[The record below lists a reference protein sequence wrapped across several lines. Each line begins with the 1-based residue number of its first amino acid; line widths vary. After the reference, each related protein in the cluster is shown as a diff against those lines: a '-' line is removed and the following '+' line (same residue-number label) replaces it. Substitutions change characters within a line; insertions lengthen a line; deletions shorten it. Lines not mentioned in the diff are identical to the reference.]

1 METENTIY
9 QVFQTSRSLPK
20 NYVERPHVDNLFIET
35 LLQQNHIVIYGS
47 SKQGKTSLRK
57 RHLEDEDAAVIS
69 CLNTWTIADLQL
81 AILKKI
87 GISLEDSSS
96 LKKDGSVKLKFSIP
110 FFAEAEVGGGISQEK
125 KYKNFSINA
134 NDTNDVIDIIN
145 DVNFNK
151 FIILEDF
158 HYLPIQTQRDFSI
171 SLKAYHELSEV
182 CFIIIG
188 VWLEN
193 DRITSHNGDL
203 TGRVTSINADL
214 WKDDDIQNLF
224 EKSEQLLNISFDEK
238 FKRNLISKSNGN
250 IFLVQKICLKACHL
264 SDIHFVQQ
272 DRKVVGTNI
281 AIDDEIKEELENQ
294 NARYRTFIYEF
305 SKGFGKTELNLYK
318 WILYTLLKV
327 EREIIEN
334 SLYEKKIRETIKEN
348 HPNKFKVTAP
358 KLYLALGKSIELQ
371 LKTDIKPII
380 FEYDENRRKIKIV
393 DKYFI
398 LWREYQNLEELC
410 ELASIFTDDDDDDL

>member
-1 METENTIY
+1 MKTENTVY
-9 QVFQTSRSLPK
+9 QIFQTARDLPK

-57 RHLEDEDAAVIS
+57 RHLEENDSVVIS
-69 CLNTWTIADLQL
+69 CLNAWSIGDLQL
-81 AILKKI
+81 AILKKV
-87 GISLEDSSS
+87 GFSLEDTSG
-96 LKKDGSVKLKFSIP
+96 LKKDGSVKLKFKVP
-110 FFAEAEVGGGISQEK
+110 FLAEAEVGAGIAKEK
-125 KYKNFSINA
+125 KHKDYSINA
-134 NDTNDVIDIIN
+134 NDTNDVIDVIN
-145 DVNFNK
+145 NVGFEK

-158 HYLPIQTQRDFSI
+158 HYLPLQTQKDFSI
-171 SLKAYHELSEV
+171 SLKAYHELSKV

-193 DRITSHNGDL
+193 DRITSDNGDL
-203 TGRVTSINADL
+203 TGRITSINADL
-214 WKDDDIQNLF
+214 WKDKDIQNLF
-224 EKSEQLLNISFDEK
+224 IKSESLLNIQFDDK

-264 SDIHFVQQ
+264 SDVHFIQ
-272 DRKVVGTNI
+272 REPKIVGENI
-281 AIDDEIKEELENQ
+281 SIDDEIKEELENQ
-294 NARYRTFIYEF
+294 NARYRSFIYEF

-334 SLYEKKIRETIKEN
+334 SLYEKTIRETIKEA
-348 HPNKFKVTAP
+348 HPQKFKVTSP
-358 KLYLALGKSIELQ
+358 RLYLALGKSIELQ
-371 LKTDIKPII
+371 LKIDIKPII

-398 LWREYQNLEELC
+398 LWREYQDLEELY
-410 ELASIFTDDDDDDL
+410 ELASIFMDDDSE